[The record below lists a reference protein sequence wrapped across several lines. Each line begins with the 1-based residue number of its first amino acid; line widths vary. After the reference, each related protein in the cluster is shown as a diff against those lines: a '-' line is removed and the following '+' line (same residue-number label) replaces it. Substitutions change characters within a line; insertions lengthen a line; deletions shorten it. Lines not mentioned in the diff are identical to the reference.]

1 MLRQSDGLLD
11 FQISA
16 DLIRCEDFLMPVQAS
31 VSSRRTLLA
40 AAAVFS
46 VIGNARAQGSDD
58 PGCLVAIMD
67 SYAAGLRANNVE
79 ALVALYASNGVFMR
93 DNMPAVVGRD
103 ALRVAYREV
112 FATLKVDLGFTIQET
127 EVSGDMAWLRATSA
141 GRIKVL
147 ATGMES
153 AEAFNLVVIFRREAG
168 AWKIRNY
175 IYASSRPGTGP
186 AK

>member
-1 MLRQSDGLLD
+1 
-11 FQISA
+11 
-16 DLIRCEDFLMPVQAS
+16 MPVH
-31 VSSRRTLLA
+31 VSLPARRALLA
-40 AAAVFS
+40 AAAMFS
-46 VIGNARAQGSDD
+46 VIGTAQAQGADD
-58 PGCLVAIMD
+58 PARLVAIMD

-103 ALRVAYREV
+103 ALRAAYREV
-112 FATLKVDLGFTIQET
+112 FATLKVDLHFTIQET

-141 GRIKVL
+141 GRLKML
-147 ATGMES
+147 ASGVES
-153 AEAFNLVVIFRREAG
+153 DDAFNLVVIFRREAG

-175 IYASSRPGTGP
+175 IYATSRPGIGP

>member
-1 MLRQSDGLLD
+1 
-11 FQISA
+11 
-16 DLIRCEDFLMPVQAS
+16 MPVH
-31 VSSRRTLLA
+31 VSPPARRALLA
-40 AAAVFS
+40 AAAVVS
-46 VIGNARAQGSDD
+46 VIGTAQAQGADD
-58 PGCLVAIMD
+58 PARLVAIMD

-103 ALRVAYREV
+103 ALRAAYREV
-112 FATLKVDLGFTIQET
+112 FATLKVDLNFTIQET

-141 GRIKVL
+141 GRLKVL
-147 ATGMES
+147 ATGVES
-153 AEAFNLVVIFRREAG
+153 DDAFNLVVIFRREAG

-175 IYASSRPGTGP
+175 IYATSRPGIGP

>member
-1 MLRQSDGLLD
+1 
-11 FQISA
+11 
-16 DLIRCEDFLMPVQAS
+16 MPIH
-31 VSSRRTLLA
+31 VSLPARRALLA
-40 AAAVFS
+40 AAAVFP
-46 VIGNARAQGSDD
+46 VIGTAQAQGADD
-58 PGCLVAIMD
+58 PARLVAIMD

-103 ALRVAYREV
+103 ALRAAYREV
-112 FATLKVDLGFTIQET
+112 FATLKVDLNFTIQET

-141 GRIKVL
+141 GRLKVL
-147 ATGMES
+147 ATGVES
-153 AEAFNLVVIFRREAG
+153 TDAFNLVVIFRREAG

-175 IYASSRPGTGP
+175 IYATSRPGVGP

>member
-1 MLRQSDGLLD
+1 
-11 FQISA
+11 
-16 DLIRCEDFLMPVQAS
+16 MPAHVS
-31 VSSRRTLLA
+31 VPSRRTLLA

-46 VIGNARAQGSDD
+46 MVGTARAQGSDD
-58 PGCLVAIMD
+58 PARLVAIMD
-67 SYAAGLRANNVE
+67 SYAAALRANNVE

-93 DNMPAVVGRD
+93 DNMPAVVGRE
-103 ALRVAYREV
+103 ALRAAYREV
-112 FATLKVDLGFTIQET
+112 FATLKVDLAFTIQET
-127 EVSGDMAWLRATSA
+127 EVAGDMAWLRATSS
-141 GRIKVL
+141 GRVKVL

-153 AEAFNLVVIFRREAG
+153 AEAFNLVVVFRREAG

>member
-1 MLRQSDGLLD
+1 MP
-11 FQISA
+11 A
-16 DLIRCEDFLMPVQAS
+16 PVFLPA
-31 VSSRRTLLA
+31 RRALLA
-40 AAAVFS
+40 AAAMFS
-46 VIGNARAQGSDD
+46 VIGSAQAQTSDD
-58 PGCLVAIMD
+58 PARLVAIMD

-103 ALRVAYREV
+103 ALRAAYREV
-112 FATLKVDLGFTIQET
+112 FATLKVDLRFTIQET

-141 GRIKVL
+141 GRLKVL
-147 ATGMES
+147 ATGVES
-153 AEAFNLVVIFRREAG
+153 DDAFNLVVIFRREAG

-175 IYASSRPGTGP
+175 IYATSRPGIGP

>member
-1 MLRQSDGLLD
+1 
-11 FQISA
+11 
-16 DLIRCEDFLMPVQAS
+16 MPVR
-31 VSSRRTLLA
+31 VSLPARRALLA
-40 AAAVFS
+40 AAAMFS
-46 VIGNARAQGSDD
+46 VIGTAQAQGADD
-58 PGCLVAIMD
+58 PARLVAIMD

-103 ALRVAYREV
+103 ALRAAYREV
-112 FATLKVDLGFTIQET
+112 FATLKVDLRFTIQET

-141 GRIKVL
+141 GRLKVL
-147 ATGMES
+147 TSGVES
-153 AEAFNLVVIFRREAG
+153 DDAFNLVVIFRREAG

-175 IYASSRPGTGP
+175 IYATSRPGIGP

>member
-1 MLRQSDGLLD
+1 MIVRSSTPLRRD
-11 FQISA
+11 
-16 DLIRCEDFLMPVQAS
+16 
-31 VSSRRTLLA
+31 LLA
-40 AAAVFS
+40 AVAVFS
-46 VIGNARAQGSDD
+46 VVGGAQAQGTDD
-58 PGCLVAIMD
+58 PAKLVAIMD
-67 SYAAGLRANNVE
+67 SYAAALRANDVE

-93 DNMPAVVGRD
+93 DNMPAVVGRE
-103 ALRVAYREV
+103 ALRAAYREV
-112 FATLKVDLGFTIQET
+112 FATLKVDLSFTIQET
-127 EVSGDMAWLRATSA
+127 EVAGDMAWLRATSS

-147 ATGMES
+147 ATGMET

>member
-1 MLRQSDGLLD
+1 
-11 FQISA
+11 
-16 DLIRCEDFLMPVQAS
+16 MPVHVFFPA
-31 VSSRRTLLA
+31 RRALLA
-40 AAAVFS
+40 AAAMFS
-46 VIGNARAQGSDD
+46 VIGTAQAQGADD
-58 PGCLVAIMD
+58 PARLVAIMD

-103 ALRVAYREV
+103 ALRAAYREV
-112 FATLKVDLGFTIQET
+112 FATLKVDLRFTIQET

-141 GRIKVL
+141 GRLKVL
-147 ATGMES
+147 ASGVES
-153 AEAFNLVVIFRREAG
+153 DDAFNLVVIFRREAG

-175 IYASSRPGTGP
+175 IYATSRPGIGP

>member
-1 MLRQSDGLLD
+1 
-11 FQISA
+11 
-16 DLIRCEDFLMPVQAS
+16 MPAVLS
-31 VSSRRTLLA
+31 IPSRRSLLA

-46 VIGNARAQGSDD
+46 VIGTAQAQGVDD
-58 PGCLVAIMD
+58 PARLVAIMD

-103 ALRVAYREV
+103 ALRAAYREV

-127 EVSGDMAWLRATSA
+127 EVAGDMAWLRATSS

-153 AEAFNLVVIFRREAG
+153 AEAFNLVVVFRREAG

>member
-1 MLRQSDGLLD
+1 
-11 FQISA
+11 
-16 DLIRCEDFLMPVQAS
+16 MPVH
-31 VSSRRTLLA
+31 VSLPARRALLA
-40 AAAVFS
+40 AAAMFS
-46 VIGNARAQGSDD
+46 VIGTAQAQGADD
-58 PGCLVAIMD
+58 PARLVAIMD

-103 ALRVAYREV
+103 ALRAAYREV
-112 FATLKVDLGFTIQET
+112 FATLKVDLNFTIQET

-141 GRIKVL
+141 GRLKVL
-147 ATGMES
+147 ASGVES
-153 AEAFNLVVIFRREAG
+153 NDAFNLVVIFRREAG

-175 IYASSRPGTGP
+175 IYASSRPGMGP

>member
-1 MLRQSDGLLD
+1 
-11 FQISA
+11 
-16 DLIRCEDFLMPVQAS
+16 MPVSFSAA
-31 VSSRRTLLA
+31 SRRALLA
-40 AAAVFS
+40 ATVAFS
-46 VIGNARAQGSDD
+46 LVGSARAQGADD
-58 PGCLVAIMD
+58 PARLVAIMD

-103 ALRVAYREV
+103 ALRAAYREV
-112 FATLKVDLGFTIQET
+112 FATLKVDLAFTIQET
-127 EVSGDMAWLRATSA
+127 EVAGDMAWLRATSS
-141 GRIKVL
+141 GRIRIL

-175 IYASSRPGTGP
+175 IYASSRPGMGP
-186 AK
+186 TK